1 MVRSD
6 ARSLPADGFGV
17 ADRELDRAVQD
28 RRQELLLLLLGAAL
42 RERGSDGVERDQWD
56 GSIHPLR
63 LFEEDELFERGKA
76 PSAIFFRPADAE
88 QVGGAE
94 RAHALL
100 DFRAALHPAC
110 DRGDALRRHHRLQG
124 GTDLRAQ
131 LLLLRCEVQVHGQL
145 AVPSRTGIRLTP
157 GTIVARIRST
167 IADEFELGVS
177 PEQHLEEDAG
187 FETGQL

>member
-1 MVRSD
+1 MLV
-6 ARSLPADGFGV
+6 
-17 ADRELDRAVQD
+17 
-28 RRQELLLLLLGAAL
+28 GAAL

-88 QVGGAE
+88 QVRGAE

-100 DFRAALHPAC
+100 DFLALHPAC
-110 DRGDALRRHHRLQG
+110 DRGNPLRRHHRLQG
-124 GTDLRAQ
+124 GADVRAQ

-167 IADEFELGVS
+167 S
-177 PEQHLEEDAG
+177 PTSSSSGYRPSSTSKKTRASRRAS
-187 FETGQL
+187 